1 MNMVDI
7 ILKKKAGEALSAEE
21 IRFFAQGAAAG
32 TIPDYQLSA
41 LLMAI
46 CWRGMNAQETTC
58 LTMEMMH
65 SGGVV
70 DLSAIDGVCVDKH
83 STGGVGDTTTLVL
96 VPLAAACGAKVAKIS
111 GRGLGHTGG
120 TLDKLESIPGCS
132 VEETEARFVRQVQ
145 EIGCSVIGQTHDLC
159 PADKALYA
167 LRDVTGTV
175 DCIPLIASSIVSKK
189 LASGAGAIVLD
200 VKTGSGALMHTLE
213 DSIALAKAMVDIGAQ
228 AGKPIL
234 ALVTGMEQPLGTHVG
249 NALEVKEAIDI
260 LSGRAGGDL
269 LAVSLELGS
278 RMLVAAGIAE
288 NVEDGKARMK
298 RALESGAGLEKLK
311 EMIAAQGGDAGVCD
325 DVTRL
330 PQAKYLVPVPAPHDG
345 YVADMDT
352 TAIGYCAQDL
362 GAGRKQKTDAID
374 PAVGLVMDVRIGDFV
389 KRGDALDAAPEPD
402 GAGGGRDCPHA
413 AGRQA
418 DERETRDAA
427 AGVCGGFTG
436 RGRALK
442 NAFRPPAA
450 RRKRSKEKYGRKAKK
465 GELSQKGGAAGA
477 PSEAGSL
484 RVCAGHRR
492 VAGSHAA
499 ANALYTDHSF
509 YR

>member
-1 MNMVDI
+1 
-7 ILKKKAGEALSAEE
+7 
-21 IRFFAQGAAAG
+21 
-32 TIPDYQLSA
+32 
-41 LLMAI
+41 
-46 CWRGMNAQETTC
+46 MNAKETTC

-132 VEETEARFVRQVQ
+132 VEETEERFVKQVQ
-145 EIGCSVIGQTHDLC
+145 EIGCAVIGQTHDLC

-175 DCIPLIASSIVSKK
+175 NCIPLIASSIVSKK

-200 VKTGSGALMHTLE
+200 VKTGSGALMHTVE

-260 LSGRAGGDL
+260 LAGRAGGDL

-278 RMLVAAGIAE
+278 RMLVAAGIARD
-288 NVEDGKARMK
+288 VDDGKARMK
-298 RALESGAGLEKLK
+298 HALESGAGLAKLK
-311 EMIAAQGGDAGVCD
+311 EMIAAQGGD
-325 DVTRL
+325 VTRL
-330 PQAKYLVPVPAPHDG
+330 PQAKHLVPVPAPHDG

-362 GAGRKQKTDAID
+362 GAGRKQKTDVID
-374 PAVGLVMDVRIGDFV
+374 PAVGLVMNVRIGDFV
-389 KRGDALDAAPEPD
+389 KQGDALATLHLNKPE
-402 GAGGGRDCPHA
+402 
-413 AGRQA
+413 QA
-418 DERETRDAA
+418 ERAIARMQQAVKLTADKPAIPPLVYASVSPE
-427 AGVCGGFTG
+427 GVA
-436 RGRALK
+436 RGM
-442 NAFRPPAA
+442 
-450 RRKRSKEKYGRKAKK
+450 
-465 GELSQKGGAAGA
+465 
-477 PSEAGSL
+477 
-484 RVCAGHRR
+484 
-492 VAGSHAA
+492 
-499 ANALYTDHSF
+499 
-509 YR
+509 

>member
-145 EIGCSVIGQTHDLC
+145 EIGCAVIGQTHDLC

-260 LSGRAGGDL
+260 LAGRAGGDL

-374 PAVGLVMDVRIGDFV
+374 PAVGLGDGCAHRRFCEAG
-389 KRGDALDAAPEPD
+389 RPAGDAAPEPD

-450 RRKRSKEKYGRKAKK
+450 RRKGFKGEIWKESKK
-465 GELSQKGGAAGA
+465 GRAFAK
-477 PSEAGSL
+477 
-484 RVCAGHRR
+484 RR
-492 VAGSHAA
+492 GCWR
-499 ANALYTDHSF
+499 TI
-509 YR
+509 

>member
-145 EIGCSVIGQTHDLC
+145 EIGCAVIGQTHDLC

-260 LSGRAGGDL
+260 LAGRAGGDL
-269 LAVSLELGS
+269 LVEISIRRHPIFTRNGTDVLCEVPITFTQAALGATIQVPT
-278 RMLVAAGIAE
+278 L
-288 NVEDGKARMK
+288 DGKVDYEIPEGTQTGREFIL
-298 RALESGAGLEKLK
+298 REKGIP
-311 EMIAAQGGDAGVCD
+311 EVGNTRRRGNERFTV
-325 DVTRL
+325 VVETPTRL
-330 PQAKYLVPVPAPHDG
+330 TKEQKDLLRQLDG
-345 YVADMDT
+345 SVD
-352 TAIGYCAQDL
+352 QSPK
-362 GAGRKQKTDAID
+362 RKKF
-374 PAVGLVMDVRIGDFV
+374 LNNLKDFF
-389 KRGDALDAAPEPD
+389 G
-402 GAGGGRDCPHA
+402 
-413 AGRQA
+413 
-418 DERETRDAA
+418 
-427 AGVCGGFTG
+427 
-436 RGRALK
+436 
-442 NAFRPPAA
+442 
-450 RRKRSKEKYGRKAKK
+450 
-465 GELSQKGGAAGA
+465 
-477 PSEAGSL
+477 
-484 RVCAGHRR
+484 
-492 VAGSHAA
+492 
-499 ANALYTDHSF
+499 
-509 YR
+509 

>member
-145 EIGCSVIGQTHDLC
+145 EIGCAVIGQTHDLC

-213 DSIALAKAMVDIGAQ
+213 DSIALAKAMVD
-228 AGKPIL
+228 
-234 ALVTGMEQPLGTHVG
+234 M
-249 NALEVKEAIDI
+249 
-260 LSGRAGGDL
+260 
-269 LAVSLELGS
+269 
-278 RMLVAAGIAE
+278 
-288 NVEDGKARMK
+288 
-298 RALESGAGLEKLK
+298 
-311 EMIAAQGGDAGVCD
+311 
-325 DVTRL
+325 
-330 PQAKYLVPVPAPHDG
+330 
-345 YVADMDT
+345 
-352 TAIGYCAQDL
+352 
-362 GAGRKQKTDAID
+362 
-374 PAVGLVMDVRIGDFV
+374 
-389 KRGDALDAAPEPD
+389 D
-402 GAGGGRDCPHA
+402 GA
-413 AGRQA
+413 
-418 DERETRDAA
+418 
-427 AGVCGGFTG
+427 
-436 RGRALK
+436 
-442 NAFRPPAA
+442 
-450 RRKRSKEKYGRKAKK
+450 Y
-465 GELSQKGGAAGA
+465 SQ
-477 PSEAGSL
+477 
-484 RVCAGHRR
+484 
-492 VAGSHAA
+492 
-499 ANALYTDHSF
+499 D
-509 YR
+509 